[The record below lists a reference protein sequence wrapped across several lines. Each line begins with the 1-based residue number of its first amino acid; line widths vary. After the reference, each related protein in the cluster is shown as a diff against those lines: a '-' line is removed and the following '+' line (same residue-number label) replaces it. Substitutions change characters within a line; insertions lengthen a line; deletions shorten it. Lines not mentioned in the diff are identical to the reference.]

1 MKTVAELA
9 LELGVTPQAIYKRL
23 NSASLKSSL
32 KNQVKRE
39 SGKTVITQ
47 RGQAIIKSA
56 ILNQSLNSLNQ
67 TLNQIDELGLKL
79 NAKSEQAEGFEYK
92 FKVEKLVEN
101 QEDEKLIINAL
112 IQQLTEKDEQLKMK
126 DKQLEVKDQ
135 QIEVKERQIQKL
147 MEQSDQNSRLLENMQ
162 VLLKMEQEKTQLLL
176 EGSRDGRVEGVN
188 QAESRKSFWNF
199 FK

>member
-23 NSASLKSSL
+23 NSTGLKSSL

-47 RGQAIIKSA
+47 RGQTIIKSA

-67 TLNQIDELGLKL
+67 IDEFGLKS
-79 NAKSEQAEGFEYK
+79 NAESERKEGFEHK
-92 FKVEKLVEN
+92 FKVEQLVEN

-147 MEQSDQNSRLLENMQ
+147 MEQSDQNSKLLENMQ

-176 EGSRDGRVEGVN
+176 EGSREGLVESVS
-188 QAESRKSFWNF
+188 QAESRKRFWNF